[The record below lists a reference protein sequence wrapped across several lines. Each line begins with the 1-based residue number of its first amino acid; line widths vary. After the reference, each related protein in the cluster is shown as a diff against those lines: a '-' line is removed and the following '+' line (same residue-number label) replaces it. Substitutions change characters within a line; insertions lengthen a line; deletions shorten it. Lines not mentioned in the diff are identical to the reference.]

1 MDFFTSKV
9 LLIFCFLLLIHSIE
23 TLAYAAR
30 LSGARVGFIASALS
44 LFNVMVIVSRM
55 SNMVQQPVTGK
66 LVDVAGADALS
77 LVGSQFRFLIFG
89 STVGTIFGMLLLPTF
104 VAVFSRAIVHL
115 AGENGSVLQVFRKAF
130 SKNIFKHAKHYAR
143 RPSLEYVKDFRFR
156 YIPKRLFVLN
166 MAITAIYTIGV
177 LAALYAGVLVPE
189 RHTTAVMASG
199 LVNGVATMLLALFVD
214 PKVSVLADDVA
225 KGRRSYTYLKWAS
238 ITMATSRVAGTIFA
252 QVLFIPASYYIA
264 WMTKWM

>member
-1 MDFFTSKV
+1 
-9 LLIFCFLLLIHSIE
+9 
-23 TLAYAAR
+23 
-30 LSGARVGFIASALS
+30 
-44 LFNVMVIVSRM
+44 
-55 SNMVQQPVTGK
+55 
-66 LVDVAGADALS
+66 
-77 LVGSQFRFLIFG
+77 
-89 STVGTIFGMLLLPTF
+89 
-104 VAVFSRAIVHL
+104 SRAIVHL

>member
-1 MDFFTSKV
+1 MSRGRMRFPS
-9 LLIFCFLLLIHSIE
+9 
-23 TLAYAAR
+23 
-30 LSGARVGFIASALS
+30 SA
-44 LFNVMVIVSRM
+44 
-55 SNMVQQPVTGK
+55 
-66 LVDVAGADALS
+66 D
-77 LVGSQFRFLIFG
+77 QFRFLIFG
-89 STVGTIFGMLLLPTF
+89 STVGTIFGILLLPTF

-130 SKNIFKHAKHYAR
+130 SKNSFKHAKHYAK

-166 MAITAIYTIGV
+166 MVITAIYTIGV

-199 LVNGVATMLLALFVD
+199 LVNGVATILLALFVD

-225 KGRRSYTYLKWAS
+225 KGKRSYTYLKWAS
-238 ITMATSRVAGTIFA
+238 ITMAASRVAGTIFA